1 MSHILEHILEDMLPM
16 LPILFL
22 TYLLMEYL
30 EHKSNEK
37 FERFLLN
44 ARKLG
49 PLIGSFLG
57 IVPQCGFSVIASGLY
72 MNKSI
77 TLGTLLAVFI
87 STSDEAIPILIS
99 QPQQFS
105 TLIGIIIV
113 KIIVGIIVGY
123 AVDML
128 IKEHKLKDN
137 HPHHD
142 IHEDC
147 HEEEHNHGIVYLAF
161 IHTIKIFIFIFIVN
175 FILTIVI
182 EYIGESTLSYL
193 LAHGSFFQPILAA
206 ITGFIPNCGASVIL
220 SQLYLDQVLSFGA
233 LCAGLMTSAGLGLL
247 VLLKLY
253 DNKKDILRI
262 VLILFVVSSLT
273 GILLQLLTIV

>member
-175 FILTIVI
+175 FILTMVI